1 MKKGS
6 KIALVS
12 IIIVAVGSFAY
23 IQYVSATHLHVSIL
37 ENKVV
42 EKNKDGTLYN
52 MQLEF
57 KNPSLLVL
65 NIGRTDFVISI
76 AGEDLGTGVLQ
87 PSMIPALGK
96 TVSQTPFVADNT
108 ILHKYDNSDNIPNVK
123 LIGTSRYDLLFV
135 SVNIPFTYY
144 PTQEEAREFIHGT

>member
-42 EKNKDGTLYN
+42 EKNKDGTLYS

-65 NIGRTDFVISI
+65 NIGRTEFVISI
-76 AGEDLGTGVLQ
+76 AGEDL
-87 PSMIPALGK
+87 
-96 TVSQTPFVADNT
+96 
-108 ILHKYDNSDNIPNVK
+108 
-123 LIGTSRYDLLFV
+123 
-135 SVNIPFTYY
+135 
-144 PTQEEAREFIHGT
+144 